1 MTYAVGIITC
11 LCLKSLFI
19 FKFKRGLNEKE
30 AIRSHI
36 SMKLLNWCFNNCLCL
51 RLIYKS
57 YVKNVVA
64 DETKC
69 AHQSNESHL
78 VVFVTIH
85 VIKVLSLNPILAPF

>member
-1 MTYAVGIITC
+1 
-11 LCLKSLFI
+11 
-19 FKFKRGLNEKE
+19 
-30 AIRSHI
+30 
-36 SMKLLNWCFNNCLCL
+36 MKLLNWCFNNCLCL

-57 YVKNVVA
+57 YVKNAVA

-85 VIKVLSLNPILAPF
+85 VTKVLYIGPLLAWDAMLNSCSSSMLFAIP